1 MAKDTDYID
10 ATATVMDVNEIS
22 RFLAHRYPFLLV
34 DRVTELVPGESITA
48 IKNVTINE
56 PFFNGHFPNQ
66 PIMPGVL
73 IIEAMAQATGLLGFR
88 TLSDEPR
95 PDLLYVLAGV
105 DKVKFKQQVI
115 PGDQLVLTAE
125 ILRQK
130 GSVWIYETKAHVDG
144 KLVASAE
151 VKCVATKVD
160 EKTISKMDK

>member
-1 MAKDTDYID
+1 
-10 ATATVMDVNEIS
+10 MDINDIS

-34 DRVTELVPGESITA
+34 DKVTQLTPGESITA
-48 IKNVTINE
+48 VKNVTINE
-56 PFFNGHFPNQ
+56 PFFNGHFPGK

-88 TLSDEPR
+88 TLGEVPR

-105 DKVKFKQQVI
+105 DKAKFKQQVI
-115 PGDQLVLTAE
+115 PGDQLILRAE

-130 GSVWIYETKAHVDG
+130 GNVWIYATEAHVDG

-151 VKCVATKVD
+151 VKCVATNV
-160 EKTISKMDK
+160 EESE

>member
-1 MAKDTDYID
+1 MASETENTKTI
-10 ATATVMDVNEIS
+10 MDINDIS

-34 DRVTELVPGESITA
+34 DKVTKLIPGESITA

-56 PFFNGHFPNQ
+56 PFFNGHFPGQ

-88 TLSDEPR
+88 TLGDEPR

-105 DKVKFKQQVI
+105 DKAKFKQQVI
-115 PGDQLVLTAE
+115 PGDQLVLSAE
-125 ILRQK
+125 ILRHK
-130 GSVWIYETKAHVDG
+130 GSVWIYETKAHVEG

-151 VKCVATKVD
+151 IKCVATIV
-160 EKTISKMDK
+160 EEHL